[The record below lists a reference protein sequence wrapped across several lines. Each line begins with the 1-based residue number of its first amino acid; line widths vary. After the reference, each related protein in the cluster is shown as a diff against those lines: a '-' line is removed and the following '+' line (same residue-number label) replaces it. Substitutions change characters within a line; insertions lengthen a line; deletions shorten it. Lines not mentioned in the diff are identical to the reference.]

1 MPEQHVS
8 VLIAGGGTVGLSA
21 ALFLAHHGVPALAV
35 ERRAGLSI
43 HPRALGIGPR
53 TAEIFRQVGLEDP
66 VHAVGGRLA
75 GGRGRIAVATLA
87 SADWTSL
94 SAPAS
99 IGSGGSGGSDPGLP
113 LSPVQGGRC
122 SQDLLDEILLAA
134 ARERGAEVRF
144 GAEVIAIEQDA
155 AGVTAT
161 LAGRDGEQPQR
172 IRADYLIVADGAG
185 GILRESLGVPATSP
199 EGNPALGSPIVNIL
213 FRADLRALTRGH
225 EIFVCTLAN
234 PLIPMGLLMAIDGRE
249 RWVLHVPYDPARGET
264 AEDFTP
270 ERCRELVRRGA
281 IGELPPGTPE
291 VPVEILSILPWRVA
305 ARLADRFQ
313 AGRVFLAGDAA
324 HVMPPTG
331 GFGLNSGVADA
342 HNLAWK
348 LARVLRGE
356 ADPALLDSY
365 DAERRPVARFTLE
378 QALLRLAR
386 PDLHWDP
393 SRTAEREA
401 LGIAD
406 DLVVHLGY
414 RYDSAAVLGAE
425 PIPSL
430 HDLARDLD
438 GTPGSRVPH
447 AWLERDGRRVSTLDL
462 AGSDFALLGGP
473 AARGWCEAAERL
485 GLPAFRIASEAD
497 PSGLWHLAAGV
508 GDEGALLVR
517 PDGFVAWRARSA
529 ATAGA
534 GGGGRAPT
542 AGAGAALA
550 GALRAAAGL
559 SPNAR

>member
-1 MPEQHVS
+1 MPEQQVP

-21 ALFLAHHGVPALAV
+21 ALFLAHHGVQALAV

-53 TAEIFRQVGLEDP
+53 TLEIFRQVGLADP
-66 VHAVGGRLA
+66 VLAVGGRLA
-75 GGRGRIAVATLA
+75 GG
-87 SADWTSL
+87 
-94 SAPAS
+94 
-99 IGSGGSGGSDPGLP
+99 SDPGVF
-113 LSPVQGGRC
+113 LSPAQGGRC

-134 ARERGAEVRF
+134 ARKRGAEVRF

-161 LAGRDGEQPQR
+161 LAGGDGGKAEQ

-185 GILRESLGVPATSP
+185 GVLRESLGIPATSP
-199 EGNPALGSPIVNIL
+199 SGNPALGSSMVNIL
-213 FRADLRALTRGH
+213 FRADLRAVTRGH
-225 EIFVCTLAN
+225 EFFTGILAN
-234 PLIPMGLLMAIDGRE
+234 PVIPMGMLMAIDGRE
-249 RWVLHVPYDPARGET
+249 RWVLHVPFDPARGET

-281 IGELPPGTPE
+281 IGELPAGTPE

-305 ARLADRFQ
+305 ARLADRFR

-324 HVMPPTG
+324 HVVPPTG

-348 LARVLRGE
+348 LAWALRGE
-356 ADPALLDSY
+356 AGPALLDSY
-365 DAERRPVARFTLE
+365 DAERRPVAGFTLE

-401 LGIAD
+401 LGIAN

-414 RYDSAAVLGAE
+414 RYDSAALFGAE
-425 PIPSL
+425 PMPSL
-430 HDLARDLD
+430 HDLALDLD
-438 GTPGSRVPH
+438 GAPGSRVPH

-462 AGSDFALLGGP
+462 GGSGFALLGGP
-473 AARGWCEAAERL
+473 AAQGWCAAAERL
-485 GLPAFRIASEAD
+485 GLPAFRVAVD
-497 PSGLWHLAAGV
+497 PESDPGRAWHLAAGV
-508 GDEGALLVR
+508 GNEGALLVR
-517 PDGFVAWRARSA
+517 PDGFVAWRAREA
-529 ATAGA
+529 APAEVGA
-534 GGGGRAPT
+534 VLAVTLRTTTGG
-542 AGAGAALA
+542 
-550 GALRAAAGL
+550 
-559 SPNAR
+559 

>member
-1 MPEQHVS
+1 M
-8 VLIAGGGTVGLSA
+8 GLAA

-43 HPRALGIGPR
+43 HPRALGIGAR
-53 TAEIFRQVGLEDP
+53 TVEIFRQVGLEDP
-66 VHAVGGRLA
+66 VLAVGGRLA
-75 GGRGRIAVATLA
+75 GGRGRISVATLA
-87 SADWTSL
+87 DADWTSL
-94 SAPAS
+94 SAAA
-99 IGSGGSGGSDPGLP
+99 SGGSDPGVA

-134 ARERGAEVRF
+134 ARARGAEVRF

-161 LAGRDGEQPQR
+161 LAGRDGGTAQQ

-185 GILRESLGVPATSP
+185 GALREALGVPASSP
-199 EGNPALGSPIVNIL
+199 TARETPGLGNAIVNIL
-213 FRADLRALTRGH
+213 FRADLRAITRGH
-225 EIFVCTLAN
+225 EFFTGILAN
-234 PLIPMGLLMAIDGRE
+234 PVIPMGMLMAIDGRE
-249 RWVLHVPYDPARGET
+249 RWVLHVPFDPARGET

-281 IGELPPGTPE
+281 IGELPAGMPE

-305 ARLADRFQ
+305 ARLAGRFR

-324 HVMPPTG
+324 HVVPPTG

-348 LARVLRGE
+348 LAWTLRGE
-356 ADPALLDSY
+356 AGPALLDSY
-365 DAERRPVARFTLE
+365 DAERRPVAGFTME

-393 SRTAEREA
+393 SRTTEREA
-401 LGIAD
+401 LGIAN

-414 RYDSAAVLGAE
+414 RYDSPVLLGAE
-425 PIPSL
+425 PMPSL

-447 AWLERDGRRVSTLDL
+447 AWLEREGRRVSTLDL
-462 AGSDFALLGGP
+462 GGSGFALLGGP
-473 AARGWCEAAERL
+473 SAQGWCAAAERL
-485 GLPAFRIASEAD
+485 GLPAFSIASEPAGD
-497 PSGLWHLAAGV
+497 SGRAWHLAAGV

-529 ATAGA
+529 ATAE
-534 GGGGRAPT
+534 
-542 AGAGAALA
+542 AGAALA
-550 GALRAAAGL
+550 GALRTTNGE
-559 SPNAR
+559 

>member
-1 MPEQHVS
+1 MPEHVS

-35 ERRAGLSI
+35 ERRPQLSI

-53 TAEIFRQVGLEDP
+53 TVEIFRQVGLEDP
-66 VHAVGGRLA
+66 VLAVGGRLA
-75 GGRGRIAVATLA
+75 GGRGRISVATLA
-87 SADWTSL
+87 EADWTSL

-99 IGSGGSGGSDPGLP
+99 GGSGGSDPGVP
-113 LSPVQGGRC
+113 LSPAQGGRC

-161 LAGRDGEQPQR
+161 LAGRDGGQAQR

-185 GILRESLGVPATSP
+185 GGLRESLGIPAASP
-199 EGNPALGSPIVNIL
+199 AGNPALGSSIVNIL
-213 FRADLRALTRGH
+213 FRADLRAVTRGH
-225 EIFVCTLAN
+225 EFFTGILAN
-234 PLIPMGLLMAIDGRE
+234 PVIPMGMLMAIDGRD
-249 RWVLHVPYDPARGET
+249 RWVLHVPFDPARGET

-281 IGELPPGTPE
+281 IGELPAGTPE
-291 VPVEILSILPWRVA
+291 VPVEILSVLPWRVA
-305 ARLADRFQ
+305 ARLADRFR

-324 HVMPPTG
+324 HVVPPTG

-348 LARVLRGE
+348 LARTLRGE
-356 ADPALLDSY
+356 AGPALLDSY
-365 DAERRPVARFTLE
+365 DAERRPVAAFTME

-401 LGIAD
+401 LGIAN
-406 DLVVHLGY
+406 DLVVHLGC
-414 RYDSAAVLGAE
+414 RYDSAAVLGAQ

-438 GTPGSRVPH
+438 GAPGSRVPH
-447 AWLERDGRRVSTLDL
+447 AWLEQDGRRVSTLDL
-462 AGSDFALLGGP
+462 GGSDFALLGGP
-473 AARGWCEAAERL
+473 AARGWCAAAEHL
-485 GLPAFRIASEAD
+485 GLAAFRIAD

-517 PDGFVAWRARSA
+517 PDGFVAWRQRSA
-529 ATAGA
+529 ATAE
-534 GGGGRAPT
+534 
-542 AGAGAALA
+542 AGAALA
-550 GALRAAAGL
+550 GALRAVTGL
-559 SPNAR
+559 SPTNAR

>member
-1 MPEQHVS
+1 MPEQHVP

-35 ERRAGLSI
+35 ERRAELSI
-43 HPRALGIGPR
+43 HPRALGIGAR
-53 TAEIFRQVGLEDP
+53 TVEIFRQVGLEDP
-66 VHAVGGRLA
+66 VLAVGGRLA
-75 GGRGRIAVATLA
+75 GGRGRISVATLA
-87 SADWTSL
+87 EADWTSL
-94 SAPAS
+94 SGAA
-99 IGSGGSGGSDPGLP
+99 SGGSDPGVP

-144 GAEVIAIEQDA
+144 GAEVIAIEQDT

-161 LAGRDGEQPQR
+161 LAGNPHPQ
-172 IRADYLIVADGAG
+172 IVRADYLIVADGAG
-185 GILRESLGVPATSP
+185 GVLRESLGVPAVSP
-199 EGNPALGSPIVNIL
+199 TGTAGLGNSIVNIL
-213 FRADLRALTRGH
+213 FRADLRVLTQGH
-225 EIFVCTLAN
+225 EFFTCGIAN
-234 PLIPMGLLMAIDGRE
+234 DVIPWGLLMAIDGRD

-270 ERCRELVRRGA
+270 ERCHELVQRGA
-281 IGELPPGTPE
+281 IGASREE

-305 ARLADRFQ
+305 ARLADRFR

-324 HVMPPTG
+324 HVVPPTG
-331 GFGLNSGVADA
+331 GFGLNSGIADA

-348 LARVLRGE
+348 LAWALRGE
-356 ADPALLDSY
+356 AGPALLDSY
-365 DAERRPVARFTLE
+365 DAERQPVARFTME
-378 QALLRLAR
+378 QALLRLER

-401 LGIAD
+401 LGIAN

-414 RYDSAAVLGAE
+414 RYDSPIILGAE
-425 PIPSL
+425 PMPSL

-462 AGSDFALLGGP
+462 GESDFALLGGP

-485 GLPAFRIASEAD
+485 GLRAFRIAAD
-497 PSGLWHLAAGV
+497 PESADPERAWHLTAGV
-508 GDEGALLVR
+508 GEEGALLVR
-517 PDGFVAWRARSA
+517 PDGFVAWRARGPGADA
-529 ATAGA
+529 AAVLEGVLREVA
-534 GGGGRAPT
+534 GGEP
-542 AGAGAALA
+542 
-550 GALRAAAGL
+550 
-559 SPNAR
+559 PARR